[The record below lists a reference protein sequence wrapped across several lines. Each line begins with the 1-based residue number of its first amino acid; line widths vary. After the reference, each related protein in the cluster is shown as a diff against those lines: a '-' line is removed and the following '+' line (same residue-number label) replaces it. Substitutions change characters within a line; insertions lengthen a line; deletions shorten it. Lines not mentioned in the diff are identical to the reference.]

1 MRFGIPC
8 MGDVN
13 ARTGPTGNGRILA
26 QSRPKYAGLTL
37 CTGDLMEET
46 ASAGGSDFACLKR
59 ALARQAPN
67 CDMKSVDLAYN

>member
-37 CTGDLMEET
+37 GTGDPIGRNCKCRWVRLRLSE
-46 ASAGGSDFACLKR
+46 
-59 ALARQAPN
+59 ARTR
-67 CDMKSVDLAYN
+67 